1 MGNNSQREALPE
13 RFRCHPSI
21 ILEDIGA
28 FFIVIMIVIIGNVGD
43 ELGEIQRG
51 GWQSPDAMFTLWMI
65 LGGFIFVFGLFIG
78 IFVRRWSKTFISIVD
93 NTIVWE
99 KNTLNKKKNTI
110 GIKNISNVNIEQN
123 ILEMILGTCK
133 VKLDTNSLS
142 TADST
147 DFKIVLKKSRA
158 DLFRKRVMELMN
170 EAEGEESS
178 AETESGQSSVLDI
191 FEEKNYD
198 VTASVLDIF
207 FHGLCSIHIFTVVL
221 AISSVVGIYFTIKNV
236 GGRTGDLLSMLSA
249 IIAIAFVFFSA
260 VYNIAKGFFR
270 YYGFQAKRFQ
280 NKIYLR
286 YGLFKKVN
294 YAIPVSKINAVCL
307 NQTLIARICRRYSV
321 ELVNVGMGDENQ
333 EESSFLLW
341 FNSLEQIRE
350 YLNILLPEFE
360 MWEANQKI
368 TCEKQPLS
376 SIFVKLFSTV
386 WYILLLAGLIW
397 FFNEFEKNFV
407 LPVCIYGGALLVIMW
422 LNILLSMLNDGVS
435 FGSKYMITIYG
446 RFGKTYKWIAYD
458 KVQYVQLKQNIWMKK
473 LGIIKG
479 NVFVLASLKNRV
491 QNLPF
496 FSTKNVELL
505 KERMLNSPER

>member
-1 MGNNSQREALPE
+1 M
-13 RFRCHPSI
+13 
-21 ILEDIGA
+21 
-28 FFIVIMIVIIGNVGD
+28 
-43 ELGEIQRG
+43 
-51 GWQSPDAMFTLWMI
+51 
-65 LGGFIFVFGLFIG
+65 
-78 IFVRRWSKTFISIVD
+78 
-93 NTIVWE
+93 
-99 KNTLNKKKNTI
+99 
-110 GIKNISNVNIEQN
+110 
-123 ILEMILGTCK
+123 
-133 VKLDTNSLS
+133 
-142 TADST
+142 
-147 DFKIVLKKSRA
+147 
-158 DLFRKRVMELMN
+158 
-170 EAEGEESS
+170 
-178 AETESGQSSVLDI
+178 
-191 FEEKNYD
+191 
-198 VTASVLDIF
+198 
-207 FHGLCSIHIFTVVL
+207 
-221 AISSVVGIYFTIKNV
+221 
-236 GGRTGDLLSMLSA
+236 
-249 IIAIAFVFFSA
+249 
-260 VYNIAKGFFR
+260 
-270 YYGFQAKRFQ
+270 
-280 NKIYLR
+280 
-286 YGLFKKVN
+286 
-294 YAIPVSKINAVCL
+294 
-307 NQTLIARICRRYSV
+307 

-360 MWEANQKI
+360 TWEANQKI

-397 FFNEFEKNFV
+397 FFNEFEKNVV